1 MNTLVMVVLGAGVG
15 LGVLLCARAL
25 RPRPVPIGA
34 LLAGLARPG
43 RALTDDS
50 DPGAPRSDNFGRVA
64 QRTIEAAGVDVGR
77 YRHDLELVGR
87 STERHALDKLFGGI
101 AGLLMPNLIAVALA
115 TLGVGPPLGLV
126 AVLSLGTAVL
136 GFLMPD
142 FLLHDEAFPR
152 SVRHCLDRAAHGL
165 KRVRPGGSAIGAR
178 TQRELGHLERT
189 LSEDGARGRDEAHA
203 MLTHLIEGLAATC
216 EAFHYDFFGHVSPDE
231 RRSSADA

>member
-1 MNTLVMVVLGAGVG
+1 LKSCSATEPFLKRTRGIPSGA
-15 LGVLLCARAL
+15 
-25 RPRPVPIGA
+25 
-34 LLAGLARPG
+34 
-43 RALTDDS
+43 
-50 DPGAPRSDNFGRVA
+50 
-64 QRTIEAAGVDVGR
+64 
-77 YRHDLELVGR
+77 
-87 STERHALDKLFGGI
+87 HA
-101 AGLLMPNLIAVALA
+101 V
-115 TLGVGPPLGLV
+115 
-126 AVLSLGTAVL
+126 
-136 GFLMPD
+136 D

-231 RRSSADA
+231 RRSSADATAST